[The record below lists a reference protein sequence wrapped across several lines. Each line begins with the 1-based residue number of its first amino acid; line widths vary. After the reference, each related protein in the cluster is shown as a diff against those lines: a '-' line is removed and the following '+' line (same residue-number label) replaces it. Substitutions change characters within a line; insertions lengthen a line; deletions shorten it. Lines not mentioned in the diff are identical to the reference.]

1 MRGVIARA
9 AHRSARERRGRAGR
23 ERAAA
28 AGARAVPAER
38 QAGVWLLDGMDH
50 YERLIATELPSAR
63 VAVWIGTANLKE
75 LRVPAPPGTRA
86 RARGQGM
93 SVLEQLQA
101 LGDAGVELRVLHGK
115 EPSRPFAT
123 ELARLPRLRKE
134 LALRQCPRVHFK
146 VIVIDG
152 RLLYLGSANFTGAGL
167 GARSEGR
174 RNFELGVLTTDEYL
188 LDTVQSRFE
197 AIWSGRE
204 CQHCGVRRLCA
215 RPLDRLGAK
224 RPGVAELQGGGKT
237 RIRSQKTGTGTVP

>member
-1 MRGVIARA
+1 MRGLIAKA
-9 AHRSARERRGRAGR
+9 AHRSARELHGRAGQQR
-23 ERAAA
+23 VTP

-38 QAGVWLLDGMDH
+38 QAGVWLLDGIDH

-63 VAVWIGTANLKE
+63 VSVWIGTANLKE
-75 LRVPAPPGTRA
+75 LRIPAPRGTRA
-86 RARGQGM
+86 RARGQSM
-93 SVLEQLQA
+93 SVLEHLQA

-115 EPSRPFAT
+115 EPSRPFAA

-215 RPLDRLGAK
+215 RPLDGPAASQPRAALVERRRK
-224 RPGVAELQGGGKT
+224 
-237 RIRSQKTGTGTVP
+237 IRG

>member
-1 MRGVIARA
+1 
-9 AHRSARERRGRAGR
+9 
-23 ERAAA
+23 
-28 AGARAVPAER
+28 
-38 QAGVWLLDGMDH
+38 
-50 YERLIATELPSAR
+50 
-63 VAVWIGTANLKE
+63 
-75 LRVPAPPGTRA
+75 
-86 RARGQGM
+86 M
-93 SVLEQLQA
+93 SVLEHLQA

-115 EPSRPFAT
+115 EPSRPFAA

-215 RPLDRLGAK
+215 RPLDGPAASQPRAALVE
-224 RPGVAELQGGGKT
+224 RRRKT
-237 RIRSQKTGTGTVP
+237 RG